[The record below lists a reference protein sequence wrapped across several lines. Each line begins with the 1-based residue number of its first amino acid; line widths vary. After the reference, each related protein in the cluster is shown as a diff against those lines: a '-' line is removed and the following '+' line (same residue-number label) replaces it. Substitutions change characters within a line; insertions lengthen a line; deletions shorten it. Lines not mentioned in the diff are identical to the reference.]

1 MIRRFIHDQIVERF
15 GNGKVILL
23 YGPRQVGKT
32 TLIKAISSSY
42 KTLWLNGDESDVKLL
57 FENPT
62 STRLKNLVGSAE
74 LIVIDEAQSIPGIGL
89 ALKLMVDNLEGIQ
102 IIATGS
108 SSFEL
113 ADKLNEP
120 LTGRKYE
127 FHLFPFSFEELK
139 NHSNLLDEKR
149 LLEQRLIFGSYPE
162 IINKPAE
169 AIENLQLISSSY
181 LYKDIF
187 RFGNIKKPHLL
198 EKLVQALA
206 LQIGQEV
213 SYNELSQ
220 LIGIDRE
227 TIERYIDIL
236 EKAFVVFRL
245 SALNRNVR
253 NELKKSRK
261 IYFYDTGIR
270 NAVIKNFNSL
280 ALRSDVGA
288 LWENYLVSERFR
300 FNRYHQ
306 NFNNS
311 WFWRTSAQQE
321 IDYLE
326 EAGGEMRAWEFKW
339 KVSKNIRFPSAFL
352 QGYPGTQCAVVDS
365 LHYDDFLL

>member
-1 MIRRFIHDQIVERF
+1 MERF

-149 LLEQRLIFGSYPE
+149 LLEQRPIFW
-162 IINKPAE
+162 
-169 AIENLQLISSSY
+169 
-181 LYKDIF
+181 
-187 RFGNIKKPHLL
+187 LL
-198 EKLVQALA
+198 
-206 LQIGQEV
+206 
-213 SYNELSQ
+213 
-220 LIGIDRE
+220 
-227 TIERYIDIL
+227 
-236 EKAFVVFRL
+236 
-245 SALNRNVR
+245 
-253 NELKKSRK
+253 
-261 IYFYDTGIR
+261 
-270 NAVIKNFNSL
+270 
-280 ALRSDVGA
+280 
-288 LWENYLVSERFR
+288 
-300 FNRYHQ
+300 
-306 NFNNS
+306 
-311 WFWRTSAQQE
+311 
-321 IDYLE
+321 
-326 EAGGEMRAWEFKW
+326 
-339 KVSKNIRFPSAFL
+339 P
-352 QGYPGTQCAVVDS
+352 
-365 LHYDDFLL
+365 